1 MASFIRMMIS
11 TIILWLIFDKTGV
24 NLEVRYVCMTILLFG
39 WILGAEIGKI
49 GDLSWKILRE
59 IRVNFGAENKENE
72 KESVEG

>member
-59 IRVNFGAENKENE
+59 FRAYFGDENAENE
-72 KESVEG
+72 KESVKG

>member
-1 MASFIRMMIS
+1 LTSFIRMMIS

-24 NLEVRYVCMTILLFG
+24 NLEVRYACMTILLFG

-59 IRVNFGAENKENE
+59 IRVDFGAENKENE